1 MPSNQ
6 VLLIFPPFP
15 VRHPGADHGILDT
28 VSKDTEN
35 TAYSCIFI
43 LYLIHFQAVLS
54 SENVS
59 VVSKDTED
67 TALHVFVSYLRY
79 I

>member
-1 MPSNQ
+1 MKLGMKLGMCFT
-6 VLLIFPPFP
+6 VLE
-15 VRHPGADHGILDT
+15 D
-28 VSKDTEN
+28 SQDTED

-43 LYLIHFQAVLS
+43 LSLIHFQAVLS